1 MRVSFVAQVKR
12 KDLPVNR
19 TGDWSLARE
28 LLQGAPTRLK
38 VATERALRQEAE
50 ELRREVVQGIT
61 KQAPGGQAFSSL
73 SHFTLAKRRLRKFSG
88 SKALIQNADL
98 RNAITATVKN
108 GEAFVG
114 VPRKA
119 RGRDGTQLAD
129 VAKLNEFGSDPIII
143 PVTAKMRRYLFVL
156 RREAGDAPASSGGTS
171 TPGVIVTRIP
181 ARPFLRPV
189 FDKFR
194 RDAGKRFL
202 SRVAAQ
208 WKVLG

>member
-1 MRVSFVAQVKR
+1 
-12 KDLPVNR
+12 LPVKR
-19 TGDWSLARE
+19 TGDWRLARE
-28 LLQGAPTRLK
+28 LLQGAPARLNA
-38 VATERALRQEAE
+38 ATDRALRQEAQ
-50 ELRREVVQGIT
+50 ELRREVVEGIT
-61 KQAPGGQAFSSL
+61 EQAPAGQAL
-73 SHFTLAKRRLRKFSG
+73 SPLARFTLAKRRLRKFSG
-88 SKALIQNADL
+88 SKALIHNADL

-119 RGRDGTQLAD
+119 RGRDGSQLAD
-129 VAKLNEFGSDPIII
+129 VAKLNEFGSDPIVI
-143 PVTAKMRRYLFVL
+143 PVTPKMRRFLFVL
-156 RREAGDAPASSGGTS
+156 RREAGDAPASAGGTS

-202 SRVAAQ
+202 SRVAAH

>member
-1 MRVSFVAQVKR
+1 VAVK
-12 KDLPVNR
+12 R
-19 TGDWSLARE
+19 TGDWTLARE
-28 LLQGAPTRLK
+28 LLQGAPARLK
-38 VATERALRQEAE
+38 AATDRALRQEAE
-50 ELRREVVQGIT
+50 QLRSEVVEGIT
-61 KQAPGGQAFSSL
+61 KQAPAGEAFSPL
-73 SHFTLAKRRLRKFSG
+73 ARLTLAKRRLRKFSG
-88 SKALIQNADL
+88 SKALMRNADL
-98 RNAITATVKN
+98 RNAVVATVKN

-119 RGRDGTQLAD
+119 RGRDGAQLAD
-129 VAKLNEFGSDPIII
+129 VAKLNEFGSDPIVI
-143 PVTAKMRRYLFVL
+143 PVTPKMRRFLYVL
-156 RREAGDAPASSGGTS
+156 RREAGGDSASAGRTS

-202 SRVAAQ
+202 RRVAAQ

>member
-1 MRVSFVAQVKR
+1 LRA
-12 KDLPVNR
+12 
-19 TGDWSLARE
+19 
-28 LLQGAPTRLK
+28 
-38 VATERALRQEAE
+38 ATDRALRQEAE
-50 ELRREVVQGIT
+50 VLRREVVEGIT
-61 KQAPGGQAFSSL
+61 KQAPAGQSFSPL
-73 SHFTLAKRRLRKFSG
+73 ARFTLAKRRLRKFSG
-88 SKALIQNADL
+88 SKALIHNADL

-119 RGRDGTQLAD
+119 RGRDGSQLAD
-129 VAKLNEFGSDPIII
+129 VAKLNELGSDPIII
-143 PVTAKMRRYLFVL
+143 PVTPKMRRFLFVL
-156 RREAGDAPASSGGTS
+156 RREAGDAPTSAGGTS

-194 RDAGKRFL
+194 RDAGKRIL
-202 SRVAAQ
+202 GRVAAQ

>member
-1 MRVSFVAQVKR
+1 VPVK
-12 KDLPVNR
+12 R
-19 TGDWSLARE
+19 TGDWQLARE
-28 LLQGAPTRLK
+28 LLRGAPARLK
-38 VATERALRQEAE
+38 AATDRALRQEAE
-50 ELRREVVQGIT
+50 QLRSEVVEGIT
-61 KQAPGGQAFSSL
+61 KQAPAGQAFSPL
-73 SHFTLAKRRLRKFSG
+73 ARFTVAKRRLRKFSG

-119 RGRDGTQLAD
+119 RGRDGSQLAD

-143 PVTAKMRRYLFVL
+143 PVTPKMRRFLHVL
-156 RREAGDAPASSGGTS
+156 RREAGDAPPAAGGTS

>member
-1 MRVSFVAQVKR
+1 MK
-12 KDLPVNR
+12 R
-19 TGDWSLARE
+19 TGDWSLARV
-28 LLQGAPTRLK
+28 LLRGAPTRLK
-38 VATERALRQEAE
+38 VATDRALRQEAE
-50 ELRREVVQGIT
+50 QLRGEVVEGIT
-61 KQAPGGQAFSSL
+61 KQAPAGQAFSPL

-88 SKALIQNADL
+88 SKALIRNADL
-98 RNAITATVKN
+98 RNAVTATVRN

-114 VPRKA
+114 VSRTA
-119 RGRDGTQLAD
+119 RGRDGAQLAD
-129 VAKLNEFGSDPIII
+129 VAKLNEFGSDPIVI
-143 PVTAKMRRYLFVL
+143 PVTAKMRRFLYVL
-156 RREAGDAPASSGGTS
+156 RREAGGDSAPAGFTA

-202 SRVAAQ
+202 RRVATH

>member
-1 MRVSFVAQVKR
+1 MPVK
-12 KDLPVNR
+12 R
-19 TGDWSLARE
+19 TGDWRLARE
-28 LLQGAPTRLK
+28 LLEGAPARLRA
-38 VATERALRQEAE
+38 ATDRALRQEAQA
-50 ELRREVVQGIT
+50 LRSEVVEGLT
-61 KQAPGGQAFSSL
+61 KQAPAGQAFSPL
-73 SHFTLAKRRLRKFSG
+73 ARLTLAKRKLRKFSG

-98 RNAITATVKN
+98 RNAITATVRD

-143 PVTAKMRRYLFVL
+143 PVTPKL
-156 RREAGDAPASSGGTS
+156 RRFLHVLKRQAGDAPDRAGNTP

-202 SRVAAQ
+202 RRVAAQ